1 MIDTA
6 PPPAIISTA
15 PIQAATSQNND
26 ILIIPVENAK
36 YNAIAQ
42 KAILDLEGALEKSNE
57 IMAHKGKEIVL
68 TYRGHIKTNSIED
81 CPEVRVPYTDI
92 SRDIQFLSNTVTLT
106 ISNIEQ
112 ELADKISAAHCL
124 NVDSYTVK
132 KVVNPDFDKIL
143 DETLNP

>member
-1 MIDTA
+1 MIDA
-6 PPPAIISTA
+6 LPPPAIISKA
-15 PIQAATSQNND
+15 PIEHISSQDND
-26 ILIIPVENAK
+26 ILVLSVSNAR
-36 YNAIAQ
+36 YDAIA
-42 KAILDLEGALEKSNE
+42 KRAILDLDNALEKSNE
-57 IMAHKGKEIVL
+57 IMAHKGKEIAL
-68 TYRGHIKTNSIED
+68 TYRGHIKTDSIED